1 MKAQRLSLVTTIA
14 VLAGTAV
21 ASAPLTFP
29 KIDRRPA
36 PGKWPWWRTLQA
48 YVPRYDPNSDEPFQ
62 VDLRGRCLAGLD
74 LRDSLADL
82 QHASFADGTMWPPAD
97 KMPPEFDPGRI
108 AELGKDPGLG
118 VRRLHQQG
126 TTGRGVGIAILD
138 QPLLVDHTEYAQRLQ
153 FYEEINIRKN
163 MKAQMHDPA
172 VASIAVGKTVGVAPQ
187 ADLYYIAQFNGDF
200 DEGKFTWNFE
210 YLARGLCRILEINEQ
225 LPRDKKIRVISI
237 SVGWSPSQKGY
248 QQVSEAATKAKAA
261 GMLVICS
268 SVEATHGFKFQGLGR
283 PPMADPD
290 TANSFEPGYW
300 WADRF
305 YAGSQHDAPGDRLLV
320 PMDSR
325 TTASQAGPDNY
336 VFYRHG
342 GWSWAIPYIAGTY
355 ARAAQE
361 QPQITPD
368 QFWALALKTG
378 HTIEL
383 CHEGTTHKFGPILN
397 PAGLID
403 ALRQPAAVQERKTHD
418 SEAPGAAGC
427 TQ

>member
-1 MKAQRLSLVTTIA
+1 MKANLLNLMTIIA

-21 ASAPLTFP
+21 ASAPPTFP

-48 YVPRYDPNSDEPFQ
+48 SVPHYDPNSDEPFQ

-108 AELGKDPGLG
+108 AELGKNPGLG
-118 VRRLHQQG
+118 VRRLHKKG
-126 TTGRGVGIAILD
+126 ITGRGIGIAILD
-138 QPLLVDHTEYAQRLQ
+138 QPLLVDHAEYAQRLR
-153 FYEEINIRKN
+153 FYEEINIPKN
-163 MKAQMHDPA
+163 MKAQMHGPA
-172 VASIAVGKTVGVAPQ
+172 VASIAVGETVGVAPE
-187 ADLYYIAQFNGDF
+187 ADLYYIAQFNCDF
-200 DEGKFTWNFE
+200 GEGTFTWNFE
-210 YLARGLCRILEINEQ
+210 YLAQGLRRILEINEQ
-225 LPRDKKIRVISI
+225 LPRDRKIRVVSI
-237 SVGWSPSQKGY
+237 SVGWSPSQKGC
-248 QQVSEAATKAKAA
+248 QQISEAAVKAKAA

-268 SVEATHGFKFQGLGR
+268 SVEHVHGFKFQGLGR

-290 TANSFEPGYW
+290 KADSFEPGYG

-305 YAGSQHDAPGDRLLV
+305 YGGSPHGAPGDRLLV

-325 TTASQAGPDNY
+325 TTASQADPDNY

-355 ARAAQE
+355 ALAAQVE
-361 QPQITPD
+361 PEITPD
-368 QFWALALKTG
+368 RFWALAMQTG

-383 CHEGTTHKFGPILN
+383 RHEGKTHQFGPILN
-397 PAGLID
+397 PPGLID
-403 ALRQPAAVQERKTHD
+403 ALRHPDRTQ
-418 SEAPGAAGC
+418 AGSPNN
-427 TQ
+427 